1 METFKKVNPSAER
14 NREPIVNILR
24 KVVDTDLLPG
34 AQLKCLEIASGSGTH
49 VGYFAPNFPHI
60 IWQPSDLE
68 SENIP
73 SLKAYQSEHQ
83 NILDPLIIDVSKP
96 VELSDFVPDLILC
109 INMIHISPWSCTLG
123 LLANAGD
130 ICHHVMLSQDFEC

>member
-1 METFKKVNPSAER
+1 MMETFKKVNPSAER
-14 NREPIVNILR
+14 NREPIVNIL
-24 KVVDTDLLPG
+24 KKLVDTDHPG
-34 AQLKCLEIASGSGTH
+34 EQLQLRCLEIASGSGTH
-49 VGYFAPNFPHI
+49 VGYFASHFPQI

-68 SENIP
+68 TENIP

-83 NILDPLIIDVSKP
+83 NILDPLIIDVSQP
-96 VELSDFVPDLILC
+96 IELCDFVPDLILC

-130 ICHHVMLSQDFEC
+130 VGWVVDMTLKF